1 MLDKTW
7 KKMYEK
13 AKNVQEF
20 RQISDHLEAG
30 GVAVALSLYFR
41 KIMQCFNCNHDCI
54 HQSGVN
60 SPRVTIFSFS

>member
-7 KKMYEK
+7 KKMYEE

-30 GVAVALSLYFR
+30 GVAAAVLSIQEEFIREFVL
-41 KIMQCFNCNHDCI
+41 IPP
-54 HQSGVN
+54 VL
-60 SPRVTIFSFS
+60 

>member
-7 KKMYEK
+7 KKMYEE

-30 GVAVALSLYFR
+30 GVAAAVLSNTGRIYTGFVL
-41 KIMQCFNCNHDCI
+41 IPP
-54 HQSGVN
+54 VL
-60 SPRVTIFSFS
+60 